1 MLDLMALAA
10 SGRRSLRLSPA
21 CRAARHMQG
30 GGGRDFARSTFGSHA
45 GKRGLSVR
53 WGSLKGC

>member
-45 GKRGLSVR
+45 GKRGLSCR
-53 WGSLKGC
+53 RARK